1 MRSSSGL
8 RFGTASTTKIVAT
21 EPMAALRMRGM
32 REKTTRLVWLITIL
46 VFLFIL
52 GDIVAM
58 LLPAIDASN
67 RHLP

>member
-1 MRSSSGL
+1 
-8 RFGTASTTKIVAT
+8 
-21 EPMAALRMRGM
+21 MAALRMRGM